1 MGVAQLQPHPSMFI
15 PYVMKMSVFQSGRLH
30 KSCWDQFKKTGRH
43 SHCACCIFKKTW
55 AGAKSFRIF
64 IKQWHVV
71 DHRIPNLFAPNFLGN
86 TAYFAAIARWGHTA
100 HVSTVGGTFSTSGSS
115 HSPCFFWIPFMYSTW
130 GSRKKLNP
138 TRCMRVCLE
147 SLNAQEL
154 DTAVVPMI
162 FLIWIENGDFF

>member
-1 MGVAQLQPHPSMFI
+1 MLR
-15 PYVMKMSVFQSGRLH
+15 SV
-30 KSCWDQFKKTGRH
+30 KKKQDFAFSKR
-43 SHCACCIFKKTW
+43 ACCIFKKTW

-71 DHRIPNLFAPNFLGN
+71 DHRIPNLDQRQTSWATCGIFFSSTLGPR
-86 TAYFAAIARWGHTA
+86 AA

-115 HSPCFFWIPFMYSTW
+115 HSPCFFWIPFMYSTC

-138 TRCMRVCLE
+138 TRCMRVCFE
-147 SLNAQEL
+147 SLNAQEP